1 MAGRARSARTPHDG
15 SITNAGIAA
24 VLVEIADLLE
34 IKGESAFKV
43 GAYRRAAESVSRS
56 PLDVAAEV
64 RADRPLELR
73 GVGPSITERL
83 SELVASGRVAY
94 LDALRED
101 VPPTL
106 RDLLAIPGVGPRTI
120 GEAWRELGIA
130 TLEGFEAA
138 ARAGRLREVRGLGAR
153 SEARILQAITEAAR
167 GPARRMLIWE
177 AEALAGRILEL
188 VEALPGVRSATVC
201 GSVRRGCETVGDID
215 VLIETEQPDAVLAS
229 LAATPA
235 LEPGPVD
242 DQPAGH
248 VRLSLRLRG
257 GPQLDVMTMPP
268 GVAGSYLVHFTGS
281 AAHNV
286 ALRHRARRLG
296 WSLSEHGLSAIAGGG
311 TDPGGEAGAPEL
323 SRAGAAGLRTFATEA
338 ELYACLGLHEI
349 PPELREGQGEMEA
362 AETGRLPRLVRLED
376 LRGDCHSHS
385 DWSDGR
391 EPLEVMVGSARMA
404 GRRYQVLT
412 DHSVSLGIA
421 NGLSAARVEQQRRVI
436 AELNERF
443 ARQLAAGERPEGA
456 HPDGFQLLHGCELE
470 ITADGRLD
478 YDDALLAR
486 FDVVVASLH
495 VGRRQPRGQLM
506 ARYELAMRSPHV
518 DIISHPSG
526 RKIGQRPDLDLD
538 WEAFFRSAAET
549 GTLLEIN
556 GSQERLDLAAE
567 RIRAAR
573 EAGCGFVIS
582 SDAHE
587 RSEWRHLEFGVA
599 MARRGWLEA
608 DRVAN
613 SLPLAGFLALM
624 GSKPHHLPA

>member
-1 MAGRARSARTPHDG
+1 SARTPPDG
-15 SITNAGIAA
+15 SITNAGISAM
-24 VLVEIADLLE
+24 LVEIADLLD

-43 GAYRRAAESVSRS
+43 GAYRRAAESVARS

-64 RADRPLELR
+64 RAGRPLELR

-83 SELVASGRVAY
+83 GELVASGRIAY
-94 LDALRED
+94 LDTLRED

-130 TLEGFEAA
+130 TLGGFEAA
-138 ARAGRLREVRGLGAR
+138 ARDGRLREVRGLGAR
-153 SEARILQAITEAAR
+153 SEARILEAIAEAAR

-177 AEALAGRILEL
+177 ARALAGRVVEL

-201 GSVRRGCETVGDID
+201 GSLRRGCETVGDID
-215 VLIETEQPDAVLAS
+215 VLVETEQPEGVLAA

-242 DQPAGH
+242 ERPAGH
-248 VRLSLRLRG
+248 LRLSLRLPG
-257 GPQLDVMTMPP
+257 GPALDVMTTPP
-268 GVAGSYLVHFTGS
+268 GAAGSYLMHFTGS

-286 ALRHRARRLG
+286 ALRHRARRQG
-296 WSLSEHGLSAIAGGG
+296 WSLSEHGLLAITGGD
-311 TDPGGEAGAPEL
+311 TDPGRGATTLEL
-323 SRAGAAGLRTFATEA
+323 SRPGAAGLRTFASEA
-338 ELYACLGLHEI
+338 ELYACLGLDDI
-349 PPELREGQGEMEA
+349 PPELREGQGEIEA
-362 AETGRLPRLVRLED
+362 AETGSLPRLVRLED

-391 EPLEVMVGSARMA
+391 EPLEVMVESARMA

-443 ARQLAAGERPEGA
+443 ARQLAAGELPAGA

-538 WEAFFRSAAET
+538 WEALFRAAAET

-556 GSQERLDLAAE
+556 GSEERLDLSAE

-587 RSEWRHLEFGVA
+587 RSEWRNLDFGVA

-613 SLPLAGFLALM
+613 SLPLEEFLALM
-624 GSKPHHLPA
+624 DDKPHRLPA